1 MNKFNIQRQSDENQS
16 INFKPNPGLKLMDQ
30 IKEVLRYDALCVTV
44 LRHSFAAHMHEN
56 GVNIRALTYGH
67 CDVKTTEV
75 YTHVMQKD
83 INSVK
88 SPLD

>member
-1 MNKFNIQRQSDENQS
+1 MKINQT
-16 INFKPNPGLKLMDQ
+16 IKFKPNPGLKLMDQ
-30 IKEVLRYDALCVTV
+30 IKEVLRHHALFVTV
-44 LRHSFAAHMHEN
+44 RRHSFAAHMLEN
-56 GVNIRALTYGH
+56 GVNIRVLQELMGH

-88 SPLD
+88 SPQD